1 MHQASDAY
9 RLLFFLIIYSLFSFL
24 FCPILF
30 YYFCYMLFFV
40 SVSIHSNSFSVLM
53 RRLLYIFSA
62 LIFFTVLYTATVA
75 TIQTLLMLCLSR
87 SISTTWK
94 AQGDVYLHTS
104 SSYLSL
110 SLVTPASF
118 FYCFFLSIFLLFQS
132 LFLSFVSLSHYILT
146 LCSNFF
152 FMLSLL
158 LLSLISYVLIS
169 FSLTL
174 LCFCL
179 YFSFRRA
186 LRRRQTS
193 FSRTVFFSCLSI
205 PMLFQCKVLTMCLL
219 FPNED

>member
-75 TIQTLLMLCLSR
+75 TTQTLLMLCLSR

-110 SLVTPASF
+110 SRHPRFLFFIASF
-118 FYCFFLSIFLLFQS
+118 FLFFSYSNLCFSLSS
-132 LFLSFVSLSHYILT
+132 LFLTIFSLFVPI
-146 LCSNFF
+146 FF